1 MERMICL
8 DGVPITLGVEKV
20 EIDLACPGLRPADH
34 PDGHAPKV
42 CADGEHWQP
51 IMTFH
56 DGTTIY
62 LHCPPEGE
70 DGPLGYHVDGPQQH
84 RWNITIM
91 EEGAAARLS
100 LEIGDRALL

>member
-34 PDGHAPKV
+34 PEGQSPKV
-42 CADGEHWQP
+42 CVDGEHWQP
-51 IMTFH
+51 LMTFH

-70 DGPLGYHVDGPQQH
+70 DGPLGYHVDGPRQH

-91 EEGAAARLS
+91 EEGASARLS
-100 LEIGDRALL
+100 LEIGDGAVL